1 MPHTSVRREGPTRR
15 QLALSVAGAFATLAA
30 LLAIAAVVLRGAE
43 TSALVWGFGGTLAF
57 TLVGI
62 VILWRRPGHGIGRL
76 TLTIGLMFATGA
88 AISASLH
95 LFNPRWGIAP
105 VVRAVGDLLSQSLT
119 IMALLASVI
128 IVVVWF
134 PDGRRSSRLGGLVE
148 ALVAVGVASAAVGG
162 VGDWLAQRSDGGQVP
177 LWFAASTTFVTFGAL
192 GLSFALALVDI
203 VLRYRQADGMR
214 RAQIR
219 WVVAASGTTVV
230 LLGLLVM
237 VGEHLPGLWDL
248 FLASTILPA
257 IAIAIAITRYRL
269 YDIDRIISRSLGY
282 AIVTGVLAAVFA
294 ASAIGLS
301 TLLGSLGQGESLAVA
316 ASTLIVLGL
325 FGPLRRRAQAVIDR
339 RFDRASYDASVTVQ
353 VMSARLRDNVDLE
366 RVEADV
372 LVVVDQT
379 LHPTNAGMWLRGR
392 SR

>member
-1 MPHTSVRREGPTRR
+1 VRRERPTRR
-15 QLALSVAGAFATLAA
+15 QLALSLAGAFATLAA
-30 LLAIAAVVLRGAE
+30 VLSSAAVVLRGAE

-62 VILWRRPGHGIGRL
+62 VVLWRRPGHGIGRL

-88 AISASLH
+88 AISASLD

-119 IMALLASVI
+119 MMALLASVL

-148 ALVAVGVASAAVGG
+148 ALVALGVASAAVGG
-162 VGDWLAQRSDGGQVP
+162 VGDWLAQRSDAGQVP
-177 LWFAASTTFVTFGAL
+177 IWFAALTTFVTFGAL
-192 GLSFALALVDI
+192 YLSFALALVDI

-219 WVVAASGTTVV
+219 WVLAASGTSVV
-230 LLGLLVM
+230 LLALLVM
-237 VGEHLPGLWDL
+237 VGESIPGLWEL
-248 FLASTILPA
+248 LIASTILPA

-269 YDIDRIISRSLGY
+269 YDIDRIISRSLSY
-282 AIVTGVLAAVFA
+282 AVVTGVLAAVFA
-294 ASAIGLS
+294 ATAIGLT
-301 TLLGSLGQGESLAVA
+301 TLLGSLAQGESLAVA

-325 FGPLRRRAQAVIDR
+325 FGPLRRRAQAVVDR
-339 RFDRASYDASVTVQ
+339 RFDRASYDASLTVQ
-353 VMSARLRDNVDLE
+353 ALTSRLRDDVDID

-372 LVVVDQT
+372 LGVVDQT
-379 LHPTNAGMWLRGR
+379 FHPAAAAMWLRR
-392 SR
+392 ASR